1 MMVRG
6 TGAENRHS
14 VGVGNPMSTV
24 PVSILLLGLA
34 AGVAA
39 LPQHA
44 GARARQGDGGQGVEA
59 LDPHAPRKATVA
71 LGLRRVAIAD
81 PDLDGIVS
89 AAEAQAYYEAR
100 FALMDRN
107 RDRRLSEA
115 EFFWVAASRAPQ
127 ALDMPSDARP
137 PSFEDVDAD
146 GDEAI
151 TPEEFLRADVA
162 RRAWSI
168 GAGPEIGLRS
178 AFEAVD
184 VDDDGAVGR
193 REYIDAGIR
202 QFSGSDLD
210 GDGVVTIW
218 EFYRGKRL

>member
-1 MMVRG
+1 
-6 TGAENRHS
+6 
-14 VGVGNPMSTV
+14 MSTV

-44 GARARQGDGGQGVEA
+44 DASARQGDGGQGVEA
-59 LDPHAPRKATVA
+59 LDSHAPRKATVA
-71 LGLRRVAIAD
+71 LGPRRVAIAD

-89 AAEAQAYYEAR
+89 AAEARAYFEAR

-115 EFFWVAASRAPQ
+115 EFFRVAARRSPQ
-127 ALDMPSDARP
+127 MLDMPSDARP
-137 PSFEDVDAD
+137 PSFETVDAD
-146 GDEAI
+146 SDGAI

-162 RRAWSI
+162 RRAWPV
-168 GAGPEIGLRS
+168 GAGPEIGTRS

-184 VDDDGAVGR
+184 VDDDGALGR

-202 QFSGSDLD
+202 QFAGSDLD